1 MAHVARSHQRDWPR
15 VRPEPVSPVRG
26 AVNMPTDTLLAW
38 YVMVLLATLSLI
50 AIYYEQ
56 RQRRFGP
63 TPSEDHIFRCEKCA
77 FVYTDDADVDRSRC
91 PQCGTLNEVIK
102 F

>member
-1 MAHVARSHQRDWPR
+1 MSIETILIGYV
-15 VRPEPVSPVRG
+15 VL
-26 AVNMPTDTLLAW
+26 LLA
-38 YVMVLLATLSLI
+38 ALSSI
-50 AIYYEQ
+50 ALYSEH

-63 TPSEDHIFRCEKCA
+63 TSSKDHIFRCERCG

-91 PQCGTLNEVIK
+91 SQCGTINEAIN